1 MSLELVHCV
10 AVLAVVRE
18 ELEDHVLEVRG
29 EAGAVHLLE
38 VGFNLTGQEQV
49 VEVLFFAGL
58 FEGENALDD
67 DEDNYTDGEQ
77 IHLGAVVGFAF
88 LDLGCHVGHG
98 ATVGLELVDAFV
110 ASKAEVSDLQVE
122 LFINEN
128 VLELKVAMYASEVVH
143 VVKGSNHLGHKEAT
157 GILAHGAHGLT
168 QVKEEASRNLLH
180 DDEDEVVNDAT

>member
-1 MSLELVHCV
+1 MKFSRQGSTGSLHVEAGLVQPRVSLELIHCV

-18 ELEDHVLEVRG
+18 ELEDHVLEVG
-29 EAGAVHLLE
+29 AEAGAVHLLE
-38 VGFNLTGQEQV
+38 VGLDLTGQEQV

-58 FEGENALDD
+58 FEWEDALHD
-67 DEDNYTDGEQ
+67 DEDNDTDGEK
-77 IHLGAVVGFAF
+77 IDLGAVVGLAL
-88 LDLGCHVGHG
+88 LDLGSHVGHG

-143 VVKGSNHLGHKEAT
+143 VVK
-157 GILAHGAHGLT
+157 
-168 QVKEEASRNLLH
+168 
-180 DDEDEVVNDAT
+180 